1 MLLLCFV
8 PYTLCVSSTEVG
20 MIDNPEGPEG
30 PDGPVAA
37 KATALVCCA
46 DDGIVLVP
54 RPAGVAVSRTPLAGC
69 NVVCKTRANL
79 NTTAANAA
87 IPVA

>member
-1 MLLLCFV
+1 M
-8 PYTLCVSSTEVG
+8 T
-20 MIDNPEGPEG
+20 DNTGSPDGPET

-46 DDGIVLVP
+46 EDGIVLVP
-54 RPAGVAVSRTPLAGC
+54 RPPGVAVSRTPLGGC
-69 NVVCKTRANL
+69 SVVCKTRANL
-79 NTTAANAA
+79 NTIAANAA